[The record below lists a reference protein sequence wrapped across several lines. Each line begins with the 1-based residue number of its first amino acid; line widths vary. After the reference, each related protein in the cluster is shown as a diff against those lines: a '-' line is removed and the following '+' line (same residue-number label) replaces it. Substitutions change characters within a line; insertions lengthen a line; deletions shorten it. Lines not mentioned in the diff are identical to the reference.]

1 MAAEHTPA
9 GTCGRVAVF
18 PRRSRKLKKG
28 NCPPS
33 RATHFTA
40 RFDGSAIAGRSIDR
54 PATAEIPCK
63 RQLFPHHYPSRVF
76 HVRAS
81 TFAASQLRWT
91 CPPKLRKERRWKR
104 RINGQ
109 AARLISIGKLHNSR
123 CVHIRPIDLV
133 IFQEPLGD
141 LRPGTTHLVEGFTLR
156 CFQRFS
162 LPHVATEH
170 YHWRDN
176 SYTRGASNPV
186 LSY

>member
-1 MAAEHTPA
+1 M
-9 GTCGRVAVF
+9 G
-18 PRRSRKLKKG
+18 
-28 NCPPS
+28 
-33 RATHFTA
+33 
-40 RFDGSAIAGRSIDR
+40 
-54 PATAEIPCK
+54 
-63 RQLFPHHYPSRVF
+63 
-76 HVRAS
+76 
-81 TFAASQLRWT
+81 
-91 CPPKLRKERRWKR
+91 PPKLAERAKEEK

-170 YHWRDN
+170 YPWRDN